1 MRQVISQ
8 NLTGRY
14 AIIKIFPFIHAL
26 KVEVSEKF
34 IDEQKNELTEC
45 RWRLAT
51 DKDVLDLRIPMTGEN
66 NIAKTLYLSIMTKN
80 ELAREVSVSEK
91 LHLSTTVKA
100 IDGTLRVIKEAL
112 AKGKVVVIRGFGT
125 FTPVE
130 VAERTARNF
139 KTGKPLVIPAHTSVK
154 LRASKELVKA
164 INEGKEATL

>member
-45 RWRLAT
+45 RWRP

-66 NIAKTLYLSIMTKN
+66 NIAKTL
-80 ELAREVSVSEK
+80 
-91 LHLSTTVKA
+91 
-100 IDGTLRVIKEAL
+100 
-112 AKGKVVVIRGFGT
+112 
-125 FTPVE
+125 
-130 VAERTARNF
+130 
-139 KTGKPLVIPAHTSVK
+139 
-154 LRASKELVKA
+154 
-164 INEGKEATL
+164 

>member
-51 DKDVLDLRIPMTGEN
+51 DKDVLDLRIPMKGEN
-66 NIAKTLYLSIMTKN
+66 NIAKTL
-80 ELAREVSVSEK
+80 
-91 LHLSTTVKA
+91 
-100 IDGTLRVIKEAL
+100 
-112 AKGKVVVIRGFGT
+112 
-125 FTPVE
+125 
-130 VAERTARNF
+130 
-139 KTGKPLVIPAHTSVK
+139 
-154 LRASKELVKA
+154 
-164 INEGKEATL
+164 

>member
-34 IDEQKNELTEC
+34 IDEQKNELTEY

-66 NIAKTLYLSIMTKN
+66 NINSILSIMTKN

-100 IDGTLRVIKEAL
+100 IDGTFRVIKEAL
-112 AKGKVVVIRGFGT
+112 AKGEVVVIRGFGT

-139 KTGKPLVIPAHTSVK
+139 KSGKPLVIPAHTSVK

-164 INEGKEATL
+164 INEGKEAAL